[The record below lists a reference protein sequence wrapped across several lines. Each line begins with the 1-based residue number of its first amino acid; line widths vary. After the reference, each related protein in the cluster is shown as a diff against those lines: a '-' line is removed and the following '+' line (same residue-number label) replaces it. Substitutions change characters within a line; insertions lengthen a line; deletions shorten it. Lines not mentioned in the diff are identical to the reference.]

1 MFWGI
6 KHSELKT
13 SLKHLNVQFVYNSNY
28 AKGLSSSLKAGVETL
43 PDDCDG
49 AVVALGDM
57 PGVKA
62 ADIDGLIEEFDPA
75 RCQSIVVPTHNGKRG
90 NPVVWA
96 RRYFKEISAVSG
108 DVGARHLIG
117 SNSDQLHEVPTENSG
132 VLIDLDTPE
141 AVEAH
146 KTENNFPLYIVALR
160 IFRFLPKRFTNTHK
174 VLNLPRTH
182 FQNTAEG
189 ATACLLVFLMYKK

>member
-1 MFWGI
+1 
-6 KHSELKT
+6 
-13 SLKHLNVQFVYNSNY
+13 
-28 AKGLSSSLKAGVETL
+28 GVETL

-146 KTENNFPLYIVALR
+146 KTE
-160 IFRFLPKRFTNTHK
+160 K
-174 VLNLPRTH
+174 
-182 FQNTAEG
+182 
-189 ATACLLVFLMYKK
+189 